1 MRRGRLEQALVVV
14 AGVLLLVTAVAAYA
28 WRAVLDSD
36 RFADRATSV
45 LRDPNVREA
54 IADRVTDDLVLGAEP
69 DLLAARP
76 LIVDAVSSTVGG
88 AAFTSLFRRS
98 VRDVHRAVFGRD
110 QDTVTL
116 TLADVG
122 IVAAAAVQ
130 VLDPELASRLD
141 AHREA
146 EVLSSDIGSVTGDVA
161 RKAETLRWVTVLLA
175 VLTLAAAGAALAL
188 GADRRRTVTRL
199 GAAAMVAGV
208 VIVAGEIVARAVVLD
223 GVSEP
228 DLRAAAGAV
237 WDAFLGDLTSTGW
250 LIAACGAVV
259 CAAATSRIRAV
270 ALEEPLRAGRRLAT
284 TEPRSTGLRVVR
296 GVLLIAAGVLIVTEP
311 AAALR
316 IVATVAGVYV
326 AYKGVEAL
334 LRLIP
339 PAPERPAAAGPPR
352 RRPSLRR
359 LAVPAA
365 ATVLIALGVS
375 AFVAGGGADE
385 PAAAAV
391 TRCNGHAELCD
402 RPLDEVVLPA
412 THNSMSVPLPGWFSA
427 LQERPIAGQLEDGIR
442 GLLLD
447 THYADLLANG
457 RTRTHFGS
465 QEDLRNTIESD
476 GVSRE
481 SVEAALRLRERLGFR
496 GPGKR
501 GMYLCHTFCELGSTP
516 LASVLEDVNE
526 FLVSHPGEVV
536 VVINQDAVAPA
547 DFVRAVQEAGLAP
560 RVYEPPPPG
569 ADWPTLGELIER
581 DQRLVLLAENEAGA
595 APWYQLAY
603 EHLTQETPY
612 TFGKPALL
620 TTPAALEA
628 SCAPNR
634 GPDDAPLL
642 LLNHWVNTDPAP
654 RPSQASIVNAHDA
667 LLARAREC
675 ERRRGQRVN
684 LVAVD
689 FYRRGDLFEVVDE
702 LNGL

>member
-1 MRRGRLEQALVVV
+1 MGRGRLEQALVVM

-54 IADRVTDDLVLGAEP
+54 IADRVTDELVLGAEP
-69 DLLAARP
+69 DLIAARP
-76 LIVDAVSSTVGG
+76 LIVDGVSSAVGG

-98 VRDVHRAVFGRD
+98 VRDVHRAVFGAD

-130 VLDPELASRLD
+130 VLDPELAARLD
-141 AHREA
+141 SRRDA
-146 EVLSSDIGSVTGDVA
+146 EVLSRDIGSVTGDVA
-161 RKAETLRWVTVLLA
+161 RQAETLRWVTVLLA

-208 VIVAGEIVARAVVLD
+208 VMVAAEIVARAIVLD
-223 GVSEP
+223 DVSEP

-237 WDAFLGDLTSTGW
+237 WDAFLGDLTRAGW
-250 LIAACGAVV
+250 LIAASGAVV
-259 CAAATSRIRAV
+259 CAAATSRLRAV
-270 ALEEPLRAGRRLAT
+270 ALEAPLRAGWRLAT
-284 TEPRSTGLRVVR
+284 TEPRSTSLRVVR
-296 GVLLIAAGVLIVTEP
+296 GVLLIAAGLLIVAEP

-326 AYKGVEAL
+326 AYKGLEAL

-339 PAPERPAAAGPPR
+339 PAPERPAAGAPR
-352 RRPSLRR
+352 RRRLLRR
-359 LAVPAA
+359 VAVPAA
-365 ATVLIALGVS
+365 ATVLLALGVA
-375 AFVAGGGADE
+375 AFLAGGGADE

-402 RPLDEVVLPA
+402 RPLDEIALPA
-412 THNSMSVPLPGWFSA
+412 THNSMSVPLPGWFSS
-427 LQERPIAGQLEDGIR
+427 LQERPIRGQLEDGIR

-457 RTRTHFGS
+457 RTRTYFGS
-465 QEDLRNTIESD
+465 QEDLRNTVESD
-476 GVSRE
+476 GVSQE

-496 GPGKR
+496 GPGER

-526 FLVSHPGEVV
+526 FLVTHPGEVV

-547 DFVRAVQEAGLAP
+547 DFVRAVQDAGLAP
-560 RVYEPPPPG
+560 RVYEPPPAG
-569 ADWPTLGELIER
+569 AGWPTLRELIER

-603 EHLTQETPY
+603 ERLTQETPF
-612 TFGKPALL
+612 TFASPALL
-620 TTPAALEA
+620 TTPADLEA
-628 SCAPNR
+628 SCEPNR
-634 GPDDAPLL
+634 GPPDAPLF
-642 LLNHWVNTDPAP
+642 LLNHWINTDPAP
-654 RPSQASIVNAHDA
+654 RPSHAAIVNARDA

-675 ERRRGQRVN
+675 ERRRGQPVN